1 MATAVV
7 RPGEEVWLS
16 GPHGSKV
23 YRGNGNFVVDGQ
35 VIKATTICV
44 AQPNDRVLSGTLIHL
59 KFEDSSGVSWA
70 MTMTVGL
77 KPTWTLNIH
86 RRLGT

>member
-7 RPGEEVWLS
+7 RPGEEIWLS

-44 AQPNDRVLSGTLIHL
+44 AQPN
-59 KFEDSSGVSWA
+59 ECC
-70 MTMTVGL
+70 
-77 KPTWTLNIH
+77 PE
-86 RRLGT
+86 RLYT